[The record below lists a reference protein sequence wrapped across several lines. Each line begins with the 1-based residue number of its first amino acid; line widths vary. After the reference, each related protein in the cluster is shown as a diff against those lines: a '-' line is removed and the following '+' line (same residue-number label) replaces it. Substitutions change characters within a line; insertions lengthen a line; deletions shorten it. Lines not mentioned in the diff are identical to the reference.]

1 MTESPILSI
10 VIPAYGEAAQI
21 EDTLSVIRTTV
32 ADLGVSFEI
41 VVIDDGSPDDT
52 WAVLERVAAGMPELV
67 CASLARNFGKE
78 GAILAG
84 LDIARGEAVVLMDC
98 DLQHPPQLIPEMFRI
113 WRDDDVKVVN
123 AIKRDRGRESAVSSL
138 GSKLFYGLFEKLT
151 RTKLSGS
158 ADFKLL
164 DREVVD
170 IYRGLPE
177 RNTFFRGLV
186 AWVGFPQSEVYFDVQ
201 QRAKGTSKW
210 SVYRLIQTAVN
221 VIVSFSSK
229 PLHLVTGMG
238 LIFFLVAAIL
248 TVQTLYRKLAGE
260 AVEGFATVILLI
272 LFSSSILMVSLGI
285 IGQYLAQIY
294 EEVKNRPR
302 YIIKKR
308 HRVQLPE
315 SD

>member
-1 MTESPILSI
+1 MMEPPILSI
-10 VIPAYGEAAQI
+10 VIPAYCEAEQI
-21 EDTLSVIRTTV
+21 EDNLSVIHRTV

-41 VVIDDGSPDDT
+41 VVVDDGSPDDT
-52 WAVLERVAAGMPELV
+52 WAVLERVAAEMPELV
-67 CASLARNFGKE
+67 FASLTRNFGKE

-113 WRDDDVKVVN
+113 WRDDQVKVVS
-123 AIKRDRGRESAVSSL
+123 ATKRDRGRESFASSL
-138 GSKLFYGLFEKLT
+138 GSKLFYGIFEKLT

-186 AWVGFPQSEVYFDVQ
+186 AWVGFPEAEVYFDVQ
-201 QRAKGTSKW
+201 ERAKGSSKW

-229 PLHLVTGMG
+229 PLHFVTGVG
-238 LIFFLVAAIL
+238 LVFLLLAAIL
-248 TVQTLYRKLAGE
+248 MIQTLYWKLTGK
-260 AVEGFATVILLI
+260 AVEGFTTVILLI
-272 LFSSSILMVSLGI
+272 LFSSSILMISLGI
-285 IGQYLAQIY
+285 IGQYLALIY
-294 EEVKNRPR
+294 EEIKNRPR

-308 HRVQLPE
+308 HRVHFSE
-315 SD
+315 SE